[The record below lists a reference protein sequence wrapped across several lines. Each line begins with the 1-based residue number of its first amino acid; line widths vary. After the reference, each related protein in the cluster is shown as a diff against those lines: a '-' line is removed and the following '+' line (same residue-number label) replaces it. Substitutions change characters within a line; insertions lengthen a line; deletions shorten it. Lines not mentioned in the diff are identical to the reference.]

1 MKYFYVTNVPCFTAR
16 QTQTSYAKFIKFCSI
31 EYLTTQIKLVLPTFK
46 SRTVQKNYRIFH
58 VRTTV

>member
-16 QTQTSYAKFIKFCSI
+16 QTQTSYAKFIKFCRI

-46 SRTVQKNYRIFH
+46 SRTVQKKL
-58 VRTTV
+58 